1 MPFMTQGSIFQ
12 SAQGASVCAVCA
24 APIDP
29 DAQVCA
35 RCGSVANRIGRCS
48 HCQTLTSLEPH
59 KDLLWICSVCGA
71 ARMTQASCEHI
82 TAVRS
87 DLRSAT
93 HAHRLAKLSQVASC
107 FGAGIGLVGLLL
119 VLTIQSVFSPN
130 GLTAWAMISLPFLT
144 LVLSVLGFVKTR
156 HLQKTRNALLD
167 NAYGLAILELMSKS
181 TTGATPVQLAE
192 SFGIQPSIAERL
204 LAQLNVRDDMTSE
217 VTDDGQIADFTKSKP
232 IFREKS
238 KRTS

>member
-1 MPFMTQGSIFQ
+1 
-12 SAQGASVCAVCA
+12 
-24 APIDP
+24 
-29 DAQVCA
+29 
-35 RCGSVANRIGRCS
+35 
-48 HCQTLTSLEPH
+48 
-59 KDLLWICSVCGA
+59 
-71 ARMTQASCEHI
+71 MTQASCEHI

-217 VTDDGQIADFTKSKP
+217 VTDDGQIAYFNRNLSRYLEKNPKGQVETERLRVPEGDASPDNTTTVNGDAQSPNVNTQVSSVTKS
-232 IFREKS
+232 
-238 KRTS
+238 

>member
-1 MPFMTQGSIFQ
+1 
-12 SAQGASVCAVCA
+12 
-24 APIDP
+24 
-29 DAQVCA
+29 
-35 RCGSVANRIGRCS
+35 
-48 HCQTLTSLEPH
+48 
-59 KDLLWICSVCGA
+59 
-71 ARMTQASCEHI
+71 MTQASCEHI

-217 VTDDGQIADFTKSKP
+217 VTDDGQIADFNRNLSRYLEKNPKGQVETERLRVPEGDASPDNTTTVNGDAQSPNVNTQVSSVTKS
-232 IFREKS
+232 
-238 KRTS
+238 